1 MKIFAVGMNY
11 AMHNKALHGT
21 LSKPEHPVIFMKPD
35 TALLKDNKPFFVPD
49 FMGRIEYEAEVVFR
63 IGKLGKS
70 VPARF
75 AGRYLDAVTVGID
88 FTARELQ
95 AQQKAAGHPWEIS
108 KSFDNSAAVGQWV
121 PVDMVK
127 DVHMLPFHLDKNGKT
142 VQKGNTMDM
151 LYSVDEL
158 IEYISTFFTLRTG
171 DLLFTGCPAGC
182 GPVEEG
188 DHLCGWLGEKQVFDF
203 YCK

>member
-95 AQQKAAGHPWEIS
+95 AQLKAAGHPWEIS

-127 DVHMLPFHLDKNGKT
+127 DVHTLPFHLDKNGKT
-142 VQKGNTMDM
+142 VQEGNTMDM